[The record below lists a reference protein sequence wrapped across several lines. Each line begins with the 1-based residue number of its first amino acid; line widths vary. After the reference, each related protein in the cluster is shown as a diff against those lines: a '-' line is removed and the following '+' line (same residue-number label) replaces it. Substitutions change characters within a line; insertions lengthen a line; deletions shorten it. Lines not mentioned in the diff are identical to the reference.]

1 MDENRK
7 SQSPIAWVLGQTGD
21 HGWQYVLSVILAVI
35 GVAFS
40 VAPYFV
46 VVGIVQGLMEG
57 RQDFSFYLA
66 RCLIM
71 AALWLCRVLF
81 HALSTATS
89 HRATFAVLGEI
100 RKRSTEKLARMP
112 LGAVLTQSSGALKST
127 LVERIDSIETTL
139 AHIVPEFTANLLVPV
154 IIEVYIFTID
164 WYRSDRHVQ
173 LCAHDVR
180 QRGLLSAYDHSN
192 EGTQ

>member
-21 HGWQYVLSVILAVI
+21 HGGQYVLSVILAVI

-57 RQDFSFYLA
+57 RQDFSFYLT

-71 AALWLCRVLF
+71 AALWLGRFC
-81 HALSTATS
+81 
-89 HRATFAVLGEI
+89 
-100 RKRSTEKLARMP
+100 
-112 LGAVLTQSSGALKST
+112 ST
-127 LVERIDSIETTL
+127 LFLRRPATWQPL
-139 AHIVPEFTANLLVPV
+139 PYWA
-154 IIEVYIFTID
+154 
-164 WYRSDRHVQ
+164 RSVR
-173 LCAHDVR
+173 DVR
-180 QRGLLSAYDHSN
+180 KSWPACRWVLS
-192 EGTQ
+192 

>member
-21 HGWQYVLSVILAVI
+21 HGGQYVLSVILAII

-46 VVGIVQGLMEG
+46 VVGIVQGLMNG
-57 RQDFSFYLA
+57 QQDFAFYMGK
-66 RCLIM
+66 CLIM
-71 AALWLCRVLF
+71 AALWLGRVLF

-100 RKRSTEKLARMP
+100 RKRCTETDTEQRSIKEHPGRADRQHRDDTGP
-112 LGAVLTQSSGALKST
+112 YRAGVYGQPSGA
-127 LVERIDSIETTL
+127 
-139 AHIVPEFTANLLVPV
+139 
-154 IIEVYIFTID
+154 
-164 WYRSDRHVQ
+164 
-173 LCAHDVR
+173 
-180 QRGLLSAYDHSN
+180 GDH
-192 EGTQ
+192 

>member
-21 HGWQYVLSVILAVI
+21 HGGQYVLSVILAVI

-46 VVGIVQGLMEG
+46 VVGIVQGLMDG
-57 RQDFSFYLA
+57 QQDFAFYLGK
-66 RCLIM
+66 CLIM
-71 AALWLCRVLF
+71 AALWMGRVLF

-100 RKRSTEKLARMP
+100 RKRCVGRDP
-112 LGAVLTQSSGALKST
+112 
-127 LVERIDSIETTL
+127 
-139 AHIVPEFTANLLVPV
+139 
-154 IIEVYIFTID
+154 
-164 WYRSDRHVQ
+164 
-173 LCAHDVR
+173 
-180 QRGLLSAYDHSN
+180 
-192 EGTQ
+192 

>member
-21 HGWQYVLSVILAVI
+21 HGGQYVLSVTLAVI

-57 RQDFSFYLA
+57 QQDFAFYLGK
-66 RCLIM
+66 CLIM
-71 AALWLCRVLF
+71 AALWMGRVLF

-100 RKRSTEKLARMP
+100 RCPDTEQRSIKEHPGRADRQHRDDAGP
-112 LGAVLTQSSGALKST
+112 YRAG
-127 LVERIDSIETTL
+127 
-139 AHIVPEFTANLLVPV
+139 
-154 IIEVYIFTID
+154 VY
-164 WYRSDRHVQ
+164 
-173 LCAHDVR
+173 
-180 QRGLLSAYDHSN
+180 G
-192 EGTQ
+192 